1 MFLPF
6 EGIYAEVVRKA
17 SFLEE
22 LQRDYKII
30 VTGPSTLAALLNSLQ
45 MGFKTLAIQKSSGE
59 VWKVLGSVKM
69 EFEKFGGLL
78 AKSRKSIQSGLDDL
92 DDLVGTRSNMI
103 RRQLKSVETLSN
115 PEVKLEIPGILA
127 VDSDDEA

>member
-1 MFLPF
+1 
-6 EGIYAEVVRKA
+6 
-17 SFLEE
+17 
-22 LQRDYKII
+22 
-30 VTGPSTLAALLNSLQ
+30 

-59 VWKVLGSVKM
+59 VWKVLGNVKM

-103 RRQLKSVETLSN
+103 RRQLKNVETASN
-115 PEVKLEIPGILA
+115 PETKMILPEILTVEA
-127 VDSDDEA
+127 DDDT